1 MPESYKELHDL
12 LLEGKPEGADH
23 DKGKCPICSGE
34 RDIASQEGNVSDEAI
49 FTTEQHEQLLSAAV
63 ESAKAEATTDAD
75 AEVLSLNE
83 QLKLAEEKT
92 EAAETKVTEAET
104 KVTELESSN
113 SDRDEAERLG
123 TLADERAELVK
134 AAVNFTDEQIEA
146 RKESWAKRDE
156 EEFEALVE
164 DYKAAAEAATE
175 KSGENKKT
183 PTKTKFDGTRTT
195 AGDDTGPESVKKFF
209 ETGLTAV

>member
-1 MPESYKELHDL
+1 MT
-12 LLEGKPEGADH
+12 
-23 DKGKCPICSGE
+23 
-34 RDIASQEGNVSDEAI
+34 DEAI

-92 EAAETKVTEAET
+92 EAAETKVTETET

-113 SDRDEAERLG
+113 SDRDEAERLSE
-123 TLADERAELVK
+123 LADERAELVK

-146 RKESWAKRDE
+146 RKESWAKKDD

-164 DYKAAAEAATE
+164 DYKAAAEAATSKSDE
-175 KSGENKKT
+175 KKKT
-183 PTKTKFDGTRTT
+183 PVSKFDGIRVT
-195 AGDDTGPESVKKFF
+195 AGDDTGPESVKAFF
-209 ETGLTAV
+209 DSGLTAV